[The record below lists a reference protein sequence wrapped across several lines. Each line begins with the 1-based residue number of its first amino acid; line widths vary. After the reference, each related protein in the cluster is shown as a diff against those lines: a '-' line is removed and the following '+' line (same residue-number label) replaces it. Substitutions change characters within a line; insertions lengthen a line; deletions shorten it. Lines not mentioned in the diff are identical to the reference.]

1 MSNTSQTQ
9 QQCIPSAQQMH
20 VNHMSKRRAKKFKR
34 KQRKSKNRKCMLI
47 TCQNA
52 ASTNTPNEASAASR
66 ARRCRASRG
75 NYSETSVKYD
85 AHTWSLGVLNLLHML
100 EYSRTSSYKF
110 ARVFLRLVDVAHA
123 SICLHML
130 ATACEWLNML
140 SSAC

>member
-1 MSNTSQTQ
+1 
-9 QQCIPSAQQMH
+9 
-20 VNHMSKRRAKKFKR
+20 
-34 KQRKSKNRKCMLI
+34 MLI

-100 EYSRTSSYKF
+100 EYSRTSSYAEQRNSNENKEN
-110 ARVFLRLVDVAHA
+110 LRIAN
-123 SICLHML
+123 
-130 ATACEWLNML
+130 AC
-140 SSAC
+140 